1 MEAITAVEA
10 PAIAAAEPDPLVPGM
25 DADFDRDDTWEFLY
39 RWRNSMNSYGEE
51 CKKTARLERELAD
64 KDAVL
69 EGTKAALA
77 TVKQQLADFDAEVAS
92 NFL

>member
-1 MEAITAVEA
+1 
-10 PAIAAAEPDPLVPGM
+10 
-25 DADFDRDDTWEFLY
+25 
-39 RWRNSMNSYGEE
+39 
-51 CKKTARLERELAD
+51 LAD